1 MCLGRKF
8 SVRCGAAKHSEF
20 GNAQHSVAW
29 QNSTARQQNS
39 AQRIQ
44 CGKCLRTKQSVATL
58 QIQHGEN
65 GAVFGRGTSLSL
77 SLVAR
82 TFWHTFG
89 LNLKGFFTHF
99 VVVSSRFIV
108 DFTHFIA
115 ILSRLIVNFSY
126 FIVVLS
132 RLFTHKRHFL
142 GHCAFL
148 KFLNA
153 LFVRFCAL
161 FVILSLCKKVKNPQ
175 KLKENLPFLDTSLAL
190 SMTKFMTQRVFGMT
204 RQIGMINL
212 GCRLNFLKQK
222 KNLKNSKNLQFF

>member
-1 MCLGRKF
+1 MCVGRKF
-8 SVRCGAAKHSEF
+8 SGTANS
-20 GNAQHSVAW
+20 AW
-29 QNSTARQQNS
+29 QVWRNGRY
-39 AQRIQ
+39 
-44 CGKCLRTKQSVATL
+44 LRTKQSVATL

-65 GAVFGRGTSLSL
+65 GAVFGRGTSLSLSL

-161 FVILSLCKKVKNPQ
+161 FVILSLLQ
-175 KLKENLPFLDTSLAL
+175 KGEKSTKIKENLPFLDTSLAL
-190 SMTKFMTQRVFGMT
+190 SMTNSGFCLKTTDKENALCHLKMTADFV
-204 RQIGMINL
+204 ILSVAKNPHKLKENL
-212 GCRLNFLKQK
+212 PFLDTS
-222 KNLKNSKNLQFF
+222 LRSV